1 MKRLSLL
8 VLLAG
13 CDSSVVAGMPDAAV
27 APPFDP
33 GTVSGTAEPP
43 PAGPDFVCLSH
54 QPPTTALDP
63 LSVAGTVESMTM
75 SGALVPVDAVELQVF
90 RAGEPVVLAHGTT
103 DAAGAFALASVAS
116 GGRPLHAYLKA
127 TKQGFRT
134 TFLYPPFPLTTN
146 ASAVPLPTMSDAMFT
161 SLVGSLGVSQDDHHN
176 GVLLVAVADCKGNPV
191 AGATLSV
198 THGNGNAPSGDI
210 HDLGNGQFIVFDV
223 PDGKTQVSASY
234 GTTQLPEHDVMVRA
248 QDPDCPNPR
257 STLTAT
263 SVIPAP

>member
-33 GTVSGTAEPP
+33 GTVSGTAEPE

-75 SGALVPVDAVELQVF
+75 SGALVPVDGVELQVF
-90 RAGEPVVLAHGTT
+90 RAGEPVVLAHGTS

-116 GGRPLHAYLKA
+116 GGHPLHAYLKA

-146 ASAVPLPTMSDAMFT
+146 ATAVPLPTMSDAMFT
-161 SLVGSLGVSQDDHHN
+161 SLVSSLGVSQDDHKN
-176 GVLLVAVADCKGNPV
+176 GVLLVEVADCKGDPV
-191 AGATLSV
+191 VGATLSV
-198 THGNGNAPSGDI
+198 TRGNAATGDI

-223 PDGKTQVSASY
+223 PDGKTAVSASY
-234 GTTQLPEHDVMVRA
+234 GTTQLPEHEVMVRK
-248 QDPDCPNPR
+248 QDPDCTSPR